1 MWDQI
6 SSAQEAAQDL
16 QVWDCYQ
23 RPFKIVARHS
33 SFALCCATEDVAFVI
48 RRHPPRSAS
57 FACIGSHPSLANQM
71 DVTVTVKVG
80 VARSKT
86 VLPGCAIHWAHV
98 RPDLWKKAG
107 TATIT
112 SLGRLPAT
120 KRLCSAK
127 QWIHFRLGPHLPC
140 TSSFAG
146 LGSHPSL
153 GGHCW
158 IGSHQVGVGFGSLR
172 FSDCWFDIS
181 WPLASFSRS
190 TTALILQS

>member
-1 MWDQI
+1 MPV
-6 SSAQEAAQDL
+6 L
-16 QVWDCYQ
+16 LV
-23 RPFKIVARHS
+23 
-33 SFALCCATEDVAFVI
+33 LGATLVLPIKWTWLLLLKLEWQG
-48 RRHPPRSAS
+48 P
-57 FACIGSHPSLANQM
+57 
-71 DVTVTVKVG
+71 
-80 VARSKT
+80 KT

-140 TSSFAG
+140 TSSFAC